1 MKRWELETERYKYVE
16 ALRNGQ
22 WWLVNVSIPEAMS
35 QKNIC
40 CSCGAVTFSWK
51 KQEDAEYSAEWDKG
65 VVKGEKVVCKC
76 GKKMF
81 TERASHQEVLDLHD
95 KFRMRI
101 VCFQRA
107 GYAVMKV
114 DSAATYEYAL
124 NNGVKFVEKFEK
136 LEFETQRRKQEEGFF
151 IRQANL
157 RVVDCDMCG
166 ETIVVVGRRERC
178 HKCIKIAD
186 AEYQDWLKKKQEER
200 EWCKKNL
207 TMELCVDGLPE
218 CWCGVCAKRVK
229 KTGKHAYRNGVRS
242 DKPFAAKKEKVSRRH
257 K

>member
-40 CSCGAVTFSWK
+40 LKCGKVTFTWK
-51 KQEDAEYSAEWDKG
+51 KQEDAVG
-65 VVKGEKVVCKC
+65 VWEKNEGKPIVCKC

-81 TERASHQEVLDLHD
+81 SERASHQEVLDLHD
-95 KFRMRI
+95 KFRLRI

-124 NNGVKFVEKFEK
+124 NNGVRFIEKFEK
-136 LEFETQRRKQEEGFF
+136 LEFETQRRKQEEGWFV
-151 IRQANL
+151 RQANL
-157 RVVDCDMCG
+157 RVMDCEDCG
-166 ETIVVVGRRERC
+166 ETIVVASRRT
-178 HKCIKIAD
+178 KC
-186 AEYQDWLKKKQEER
+186 LKCEKQEAIEQVAWEKEKQAHR
-200 EWCKKNL
+200 DWSKANL
-207 TMELCVDGLPE
+207 TSELCIDGLPE
-218 CWCGVCAKRVK
+218 CWCGRGAERVK
-229 KTGKHAYRNGVRS
+229 ASGKHEYWNGVKS
-242 DKPFAAKKEKVSRRH
+242 SKPFKAKKAAKKLAAGRSK
-257 K
+257 